1 VTKIDAIRLADMLLT
16 HAELYNSPLPP
27 DMAKAAEDKRVI
39 VDPNLSWQLA
49 VKLLDEK
56 IQHFRDLAHAGEIAY
71 GADLPQSPPVVDFA
85 PRYFTTASRD
95 LERAVNWYLE
105 LKELKL

>member
-1 VTKIDAIRLADMLLT
+1 MV
-16 HAELYNSPLPP
+16 
-27 DMAKAAEDKRVI
+27 

-56 IQHFRDLAHAGEIAY
+56 NQHLRDLAHAGEIGY
-71 GADLPQSPPVVDFA
+71 GADQPQSPPVVDFA

-95 LERAVNWYLE
+95 LERAVKWFLE
-105 LKELKL
+105 LKEVKL